1 MTSKQLFKKSMP
13 FCMAKL
19 GLGAA
24 TLLIDGILLALFMGF
39 GWLFGESGLIIGF
52 IVWCAAIPV
61 VRFALMHYLGYLVKA
76 GHVAVIAEACRTGR
90 FPENQVD
97 YGKKMVKERF
107 ATSNIYFAVD
117 KLISSAVKQIQKGI
131 EKVAGAL
138 DFIPGMDAIAGLAKF
153 FVEISL
159 GYVDECCLGWTFYNA
174 EQGAFKSAADGV
186 VIYAQNWKALL
197 KNAALT
203 MVKVVLG
210 LILMVIA
217 VFVPIGLLFRLFH
230 WNGLIA
236 FVLAC
241 LIAWVVKFAFVDS
254 YIMCQMM
261 ATYMQVAPNTVI
273 TFDLY
278 GKLSKMSQS
287 FRELF
292 NKGKAEDPQMAYAGA
307 SAGAAPGMNPNGQ
320 NQYVN
325 QQNMQRPVNRNA
337 QQQTAEKPV
346 FCGECGTKN
355 APGTKFCGGCG
366 AKLS

>member
-1 MTSKQLFKKSMP
+1 MTAKQLFKKSMP

-24 TLLIDGILLALFMGF
+24 TLLIDAILLAIIMGI
-39 GWLFGESGLIIGF
+39 GWLFGDTGLVIGF
-52 IVWCAAIPV
+52 VIWCAAIPV
-61 VRFALMHYLGYLVKA
+61 VRFALMHYVGYLVKA
-76 GHVAVIAEACRTGR
+76 GHIAVIAQACKTGQ
-90 FPENQVD
+90 FPDNQVD

-107 ATSNIYFAVD
+107 VTSNIYFAID
-117 KLISSAVKQIQKGI
+117 KLVSTAVKQIQRGI

-138 DFIPGMDAIAGLAKF
+138 DFIPGMNAIAGVAKF

-186 VIYAQNWKALL
+186 VIYAQNWKSLL

-203 MVKVVLG
+203 MLKVVIG

-217 VFVPIGLLFRLFH
+217 VFVPIGLLFRLFN

-278 GKLSKMSQS
+278 SKLSGMSQS
-287 FRELF
+287 FKELF
-292 NKGKAEDPQMAYAGA
+292 NKSKTEQPQAVYADATANSAYE
-307 SAGAAPGMNPNGQ
+307 MNSNVQSGYP
-320 NQYVN
+320 N
-325 QQNMQRPVNRNA
+325 QQNVPTPAPSAV
-337 QQQTAEKPV
+337 QQEAKPIY
-346 FCGECGTKN
+346 CGECGAKN
-355 APGTKFCGGCG
+355 EAGTKFCGGCG
-366 AKLS
+366 KRL